1 MKTESKKERAR
12 ARAEDDA
19 EEAPHEAQVA
29 GWLGKPISGS
39 DWTEDGDGNVTRTV
53 RHTQEGDVY

>member
-1 MKTESKKERAR
+1 V
-12 ARAEDDA
+12 
-19 EEAPHEAQVA
+19 PHEAQVA